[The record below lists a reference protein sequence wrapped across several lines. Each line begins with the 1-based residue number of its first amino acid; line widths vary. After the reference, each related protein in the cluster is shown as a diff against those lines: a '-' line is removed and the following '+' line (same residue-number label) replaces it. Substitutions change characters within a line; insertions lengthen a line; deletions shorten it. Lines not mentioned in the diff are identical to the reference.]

1 MDLSDALSPYK
12 EKIGGLLGLDFL
24 LEFSQVVINL
34 KETQVS
40 FVQ

>member
-1 MDLSDALSPYK
+1 
-12 EKIGGLLGLDFL
+12 LLGLDFL

-34 KETQVS
+34 KETQIS